1 MHFIYQIGWHR
12 VFTKFLSNL
21 LMSVGSVVMPFSCLS
36 FLLAICILY
45 LFSLLSLAGDY
56 QLYWYFSKSR
66 PLASLIFSFIFL
78 FPFSLSS
85 ALIFIIFFCLC
96 WIYIILFSS
105 SFQRWKFNFRSF
117 IFYNKSIQCYII
129 SFKYCFCC
137 IPCILIS
144 CIFILNHLK
153 LLEYFFSLTYMLFR
167 SMYLVS

>member
-1 MHFIYQIGWHR
+1 MSLKELVHFIYQIGWHR

-36 FLLAICILY
+36 FLLAICIFY
-45 LFSLLSLAGDY
+45 LFSLLSLAGD
-56 QLYWYFSKSR
+56 LSVV
-66 PLASLIFSFIFL
+66 LILFKEQAFGFFDFLFIFL

-129 SFKYCFCC
+129 SCKYCFCC

-153 LLEYFFSLTYMLFR
+153 LLQYFFFFDLY
-167 SMYLVS
+167 VI